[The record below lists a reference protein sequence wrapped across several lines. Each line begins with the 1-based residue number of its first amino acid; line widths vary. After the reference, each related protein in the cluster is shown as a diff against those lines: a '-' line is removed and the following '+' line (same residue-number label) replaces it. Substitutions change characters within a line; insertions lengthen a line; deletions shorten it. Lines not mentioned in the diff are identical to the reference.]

1 MATQD
6 LRSMLEGSDRFLT
19 AVEIETSR
27 GLLMAETSRKTAE
40 LAKSLSEFDRVDFV
54 ALTDN
59 PGGNPHI
66 RPEILGQDLVFRG
79 RDVVIN
85 MSCKDYNR
93 NGVESRLW
101 ALGSQGF
108 TNVLAL

>member
-1 MATQD
+1 
-6 LRSMLEGSDRFLT
+6 MLENSDRFLT

-54 ALTDN
+54 SLTDN

-66 RPEILGQDLVFRG
+66 RPEVLGQDLDEER
-79 RDVVIN
+79 RDGHGASWSVRPFG
-85 MSCKDYNR
+85 CR
-93 NGVESRLW
+93 RP
-101 ALGSQGF
+101 
-108 TNVLAL
+108 